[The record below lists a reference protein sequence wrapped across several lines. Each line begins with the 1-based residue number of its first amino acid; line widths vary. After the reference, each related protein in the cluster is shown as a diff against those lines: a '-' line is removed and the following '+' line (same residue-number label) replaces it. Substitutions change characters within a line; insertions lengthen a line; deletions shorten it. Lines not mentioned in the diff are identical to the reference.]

1 MLRILNQKFD
11 LKHFKKQVFK
21 NGTFYSR
28 VILYP
33 TGKRNLAT
41 QAFGEMVS
49 YQVPVRYANLL
60 GEKQDV
66 SELASKYEKSAHY
79 RSKLEFNVMNE
90 EIDFPKNKIPG
101 ECYRFLS
108 MNTDQKS
115 YKRMLYVSELNFR
128 TEELKEVL
136 KNEPEV
142 EIMIRYRPVG
152 IGKLRL
158 MVNMERSLMGFQ
170 EMGFQE
176 KDVDDVKDWVKN
188 I

>member
-1 MLRILNQKFD
+1 
-11 LKHFKKQVFK
+11 
-21 NGTFYSR
+21 
-28 VILYP
+28 
-33 TGKRNLAT
+33 
-41 QAFGEMVS
+41 
-49 YQVPVRYANLL
+49 
-60 GEKQDV
+60 
-66 SELASKYEKSAHY
+66 
-79 RSKLEFNVMNE
+79 MNE
-90 EIDFPKNKIPG
+90 EIDFPRSKIPG

-108 MNTDQKS
+108 MNSDQKS

-136 KNEPEV
+136 KSEPEV

-176 KDVDDVKDWVKN
+176 KDVDDVKARLEMN
-188 I
+188 QLLIE